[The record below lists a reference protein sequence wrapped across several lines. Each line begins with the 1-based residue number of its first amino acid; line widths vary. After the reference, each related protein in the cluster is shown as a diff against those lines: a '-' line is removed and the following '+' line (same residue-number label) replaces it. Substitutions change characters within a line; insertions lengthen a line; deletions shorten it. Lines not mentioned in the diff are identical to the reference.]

1 MPSLCTDSILHTL
14 FLVCANHSWI
24 FAAGHRSGASRAR
37 EFHLHPRTEP
47 CVKVSPRTALHT
59 QLFVHKHNL
68 GVWPLCNAHHRNVYD
83 CSSLQRGWCQCL
95 HTDTERP
102 SLISLAVTATSYM
115 EGSKPF
121 IYRCAPRGTRT
132 GSLQIWYIDDQLC
145 LAVAAFCISKHP
157 LIKAQI
163 VRGVFFISHDN
174 KNTIDFNISQK
185 NIQNLLS
192 FQKIFVLL
200 RFIKRK

>member
-24 FAAGHRSGASRAR
+24 FAAGHGSGSSRAR
-37 EFHLHPRTEP
+37 EFHPHPLTEP
-47 CVKVSPRTALHT
+47 CVK
-59 QLFVHKHNL
+59 
-68 GVWPLCNAHHRNVYD
+68 VWPLCNAHHRNVSD

-95 HTDTERP
+95 HTDTESP

-132 GSLQIWYIDDQLC
+132 GSLHPYPYDPLWKIALLWFNNKISLHFLC
-145 LAVAAFCISKHP
+145 SSKNNCYLCH
-157 LIKAQI
+157 
-163 VRGVFFISHDN
+163 
-174 KNTIDFNISQK
+174 TFN
-185 NIQNLLS
+185 
-192 FQKIFVLL
+192 
-200 RFIKRK
+200 

>member
-37 EFHLHPRTEP
+37 EFHLQPLTEP
-47 CVKVSPRTALHT
+47 CVKVSPHTALHT
-59 QLFVHKHNL
+59 QLFVHRHNL
-68 GVWPLCNAHHRNVYD
+68 GVWPLCNAHHRNVSD

-132 GSLQIWYIDDQLC
+132 GSLHPCPYAPLWKIALLWFNNKISPHFLC
-145 LAVAAFCISKHP
+145 SSKNNCYLCH
-157 LIKAQI
+157 
-163 VRGVFFISHDN
+163 
-174 KNTIDFNISQK
+174 TFN
-185 NIQNLLS
+185 
-192 FQKIFVLL
+192 
-200 RFIKRK
+200 

>member
-24 FAAGHRSGASRAR
+24 FAAGHGSRSSRAR
-37 EFHLHPRTEP
+37 EFHPHPLTKP
-47 CVKVSPRTALHT
+47 CVKVSPHTALHT

-68 GVWPLCNAHHRNVYD
+68 GVWPLCNAHHRNVSD

-95 HTDTERP
+95 HTDTVRP

-132 GSLQIWYIDDQLC
+132 SSLQIWYVDDQLC
-145 LAVAAFCISKHP
+145 LQMLHFASRNTLLLKLKSCEAFFLLVMTTKIPLISTFLKKISK
-157 LIKAQI
+157 
-163 VRGVFFISHDN
+163 
-174 KNTIDFNISQK
+174 
-185 NIQNLLS
+185 
-192 FQKIFVLL
+192 IFC
-200 RFIKRK
+200 RFKKSLYFCAL

>member
-37 EFHLHPRTEP
+37 EFHLHPLTEP
-47 CVKVSPRTALHT
+47 CVKV
-59 QLFVHKHNL
+59 
-68 GVWPLCNAHHRNVYD
+68 WPLCNADHRNVSD

-132 GSLQIWYIDDQLC
+132 GSLQIWYVDDQLC
-145 LAVAAFCISKHP
+145 LQLLHFASRNTLLLKLKSCEAFFLLAMTTKIPLISTFLKKISK
-157 LIKAQI
+157 
-163 VRGVFFISHDN
+163 
-174 KNTIDFNISQK
+174 
-185 NIQNLLS
+185 
-192 FQKIFVLL
+192 IFC
-200 RFIKRK
+200 RFKKSLYFCAL